1 MAYKAVTMKMPIST
15 LFRKM
20 LGSCLSVK
28 GLLAGIFGNTTAK
41 YASTSALTAHTQ
53 PKVWRQPS
61 HSPTM
66 RPSGN
71 PTTMASAD
79 PVTTAL
85 TAMGPCFSSTTFT
98 ATGAAM
104 AQNTEWAQA
113 TTKRAAISK
122 P

>member
-1 MAYKAVTMKMPIST
+1 
-15 LFRKM
+15 
-20 LGSCLSVK
+20 
-28 GLLAGIFGNTTAK
+28 
-41 YASTSALTAHTQ
+41 
-53 PKVWRQPS
+53 
-61 HSPTM
+61 M

-71 PTTMASAD
+71 PITMASAE

-85 TAMGPCFSSTTFT
+85 TAMGACFSSTTFT

-104 AQNTEWAQA
+104 AQNTECAQA